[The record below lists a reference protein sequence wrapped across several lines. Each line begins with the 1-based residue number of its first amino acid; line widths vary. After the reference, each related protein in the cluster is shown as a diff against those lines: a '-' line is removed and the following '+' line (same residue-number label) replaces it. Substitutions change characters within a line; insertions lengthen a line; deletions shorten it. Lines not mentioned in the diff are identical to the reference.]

1 MRMPAGIRMIIY
13 KGRFR
18 MADLRT
24 NYLGLEIKSPLIA
37 SASALSKKL
46 ETIKQMEDTGLG
58 AVVLYSLFEEEI
70 IHESLALDHFLTR
83 GTETFAEA
91 ITYFPELSAYNTG
104 PENYLKLISRAKE
117 SVKIPIIG
125 SLNGISTGGWI
136 KYARMIEEAGAD
148 ALELNMYF
156 ITTDPNLPAADL
168 EAAQI
173 QLISDIHKSIKIPLS
188 VKLSPFYSS
197 LPHFAAR
204 AVSAGAKGL
213 VLFNRFYQPTLNIKD
228 LEVVPAL
235 ELSDS
240 SDLLLPMR
248 WIAILFDRVHADFAL
263 TSGVHTAE
271 DMVKAIMAGS
281 SVAMTASELV
291 KNGIAQ
297 AKPMLEQFAQWMD
310 DYGYKSVH
318 QMLGVMSQKSVAEP
332 AAFERANYMKALKLF
347 DNRIMYT
354 K

>member
-1 MRMPAGIRMIIY
+1 
-13 KGRFR
+13 
-18 MADLRT
+18 
-24 NYLGLEIKSPLIA
+24 
-37 SASALSKKL
+37 
-46 ETIKQMEDTGLG
+46 MEDAGLG

-70 IHESLALDHFLTR
+70 IHESLALDYFLTR
-83 GTETFAEA
+83 GTESFAEA

-136 KYARMIEEAGAD
+136 KYAKMIEEAGAD

-156 ITTDPNLPAADL
+156 VTTDPKLPAADL
-168 EAAQI
+168 EAVQL
-173 QLISDIHKSIKIPLS
+173 QLIADIHKSIKIPLA
-188 VKLSPFYSS
+188 VKLSSFYTS

-213 VLFNRFYQPTLNIKD
+213 VLFNRFYQPNLNITE
-228 LEVVPAL
+228 LEVVPTL
-235 ELSDS
+235 ELSNS

-248 WIAILFDRVHADFAL
+248 WIAILFDRVQADFAL

-291 KNGIAQ
+291 KNGISR
-297 AKPMLEQFAQWMD
+297 AKPMLEEFSRWMD
-310 DYGYKSVH
+310 DYDYKSVH
-318 QMLGVMSQKSVAEP
+318 QMRGVLSHKTVAEP
-332 AAFERANYMKALKLF
+332 AAFERANYMKALTLY

>member
-1 MRMPAGIRMIIY
+1 
-13 KGRFR
+13 

-24 NYLGLEIKSPLIA
+24 KYLGLELKSPLVA

-46 ETIKQMEDTGLG
+46 EHIKQMEDAGLG

-83 GTETFAEA
+83 GTESFAEA

-136 KYARMIEEAGAD
+136 KYAKMIEEAGAD
-148 ALELNMYF
+148 ALELNLYF
-156 ITTDPNLPAADL
+156 ITTDPLLPASEL
-168 EAAQI
+168 EAAQL
-173 QLISDIHKSIKIPLS
+173 QLIADIHKSIKIPLA
-188 VKLSPFYSS
+188 VKLSPFFTS
-197 LPHFAAR
+197 LPQFAAS
-204 AVSAGAKGL
+204 AVNAGAKGL
-213 VLFNRFYQPTLNIKD
+213 VLFNRFYQPNLDITK
-228 LEVVPAL
+228 LEVVPEL

-248 WIAILFDRVHADFAL
+248 WIAILFDRVQADYAL

-291 KNGIAQ
+291 KNGIAR
-297 AKPMLEQFAQWMD
+297 AKPMLAEFNQWMD
-310 DYGYKSVH
+310 DHDYKSVE
-318 QMLGVMSQKSVAEP
+318 QMRGVLSQKSVAEP
-332 AAFERANYMKALKLF
+332 AAFERANYMKALTLY
-347 DNRIMYT
+347 DNSIMYT

>member
-1 MRMPAGIRMIIY
+1 
-13 KGRFR
+13 

-24 NYLGLEIKSPLIA
+24 KYLGLELNSPLVA

-46 ETIKQMEDTGLG
+46 EHIKQMEDVGLG
-58 AVVLYSLFEEEI
+58 AVVLYSLFEEQI
-70 IHESLALDHFLTR
+70 IHDSLALDHFLTR

-91 ITYFPELSAYNTG
+91 ITYFPELESYNTG
-104 PENYLKLISRAKE
+104 PENYLKLINHAKE

-136 KYARMIEEAGAD
+136 KYAKMIEEAGAD
-148 ALELNMYF
+148 ALELNLYF
-156 ITTDPNLPAADL
+156 VTTDPKLPAAEL
-168 EAAQI
+168 EAAKL
-173 QLISDIHKSIKIPLS
+173 QLIADVHKSIKIPLA
-188 VKLSPFYSS
+188 VKLSPFFTS
-197 LPHFAAR
+197 LPQFAAS

-213 VLFNRFYQPTLNIKD
+213 VLFNRFYQPNLDIIK
-228 LEVVPAL
+228 LEVVPEL

-248 WIAILFDRVHADFAL
+248 WIAILFDRVQADYAL

-271 DMVKAIMAGS
+271 DMVKAIMVGS

-291 KNGIAQ
+291 MNGIAR
-297 AKPMLEQFAQWMD
+297 AKPMLEEFNQWMD
-310 DYGYKSVH
+310 DYDYKSVE
-318 QMLGVMSQKSVAEP
+318 QMRGVLSQKSVAEP
-332 AAFERANYMKALKLF
+332 AAFERANYMKALTLY

-354 K
+354 R

>member
-1 MRMPAGIRMIIY
+1 
-13 KGRFR
+13 

-24 NYLGLEIKSPLIA
+24 KYLGLELNSPLVA

-46 ETIKQMEDTGLG
+46 EHIKQMEDVGLG
-58 AVVLYSLFEEEI
+58 AVVLYSLFEEQI
-70 IHESLALDHFLTR
+70 IHDSLALDHFLTR

-91 ITYFPELSAYNTG
+91 ITYFPELESYNTG
-104 PENYLKLISRAKE
+104 PENYLKLINHAKE

-136 KYARMIEEAGAD
+136 KYAKMIEEAGAD
-148 ALELNMYF
+148 ALELNLYF
-156 ITTDPNLPAADL
+156 VTTDPKLPAAEL
-168 EAAQI
+168 EAAKL
-173 QLISDIHKSIKIPLS
+173 QLIADVHKSIKIPLA
-188 VKLSPFYSS
+188 VKLSPFFTS
-197 LPHFAAR
+197 LPQFAAS

-213 VLFNRFYQPTLNIKD
+213 VLFNRFYQPNLDIVK
-228 LEVVPAL
+228 LEVVPEL

-248 WIAILFDRVHADFAL
+248 WIAILFDRVQADYAL

-271 DMVKAIMAGS
+271 DMVKAIMVGS

-291 KNGIAQ
+291 MNGIAR
-297 AKPMLEQFAQWMD
+297 AKPMLEEFNQWMD
-310 DYGYKSVH
+310 DYDYKSVE
-318 QMLGVMSQKSVAEP
+318 QMRGVLSQKSVAEP
-332 AAFERANYMKALKLF
+332 AAFERANYMKALTLY

-354 K
+354 R

>member
-1 MRMPAGIRMIIY
+1 
-13 KGRFR
+13 

-24 NYLGLEIKSPLIA
+24 NYLGLELSSPLVA

-46 ETIKQMEDTGLG
+46 ENIKQMEDAGLG

-70 IHESLALDHFLTR
+70 IHDSLALDYFLTR
-83 GTETFAEA
+83 GTESFAEA
-91 ITYFPELSAYNTG
+91 ITYFPELGAYNTG
-104 PENYLKLISRAKE
+104 PENYLKLIRRAKE
-117 SVKIPIIG
+117 SVKIPVIG

-136 KYARMIEEAGAD
+136 KYAKMIEEAGAD

-156 ITTDPNLPAADL
+156 ITTDPSLPSADL
-168 EAAQI
+168 ETAQL
-173 QLISDIHKSIKIPLS
+173 QLIADIHQSIKIPLA

-204 AVSAGAKGL
+204 AVSAGAKAL
-213 VLFNRFYQPTLNIKD
+213 VLFNRFYQPNLDITK

-235 ELSDS
+235 ELSNS

-248 WIAILFDRVHADFAL
+248 WIAILFDRIHADFAL

-271 DMVKAIMAGS
+271 DMVKSVMAGS

-291 KNGIAQ
+291 KNGIAR
-297 AKPMLEQFAQWMD
+297 AKPLLEEFSQWMD
-310 DYGYKSVH
+310 DYDYKSIH
-318 QMLGVMSQKSVAEP
+318 QMRGVLSQKSVAEP
-332 AAFERANYMKALKLF
+332 AAFERANYMKALTLF
-347 DNRIMYT
+347 DNSIMYT

>member
-1 MRMPAGIRMIIY
+1 
-13 KGRFR
+13 

-24 NYLGLEIKSPLIA
+24 EYLGLELKSPLVA

-46 ETIKQMEDTGLG
+46 EYIKQMEDAGLG

-70 IHESLALDHFLTR
+70 IHESLALDYFLTR
-83 GTETFAEA
+83 GTESFAEA
-91 ITYFPELSAYNTG
+91 ITYFPELEAYNTG

-117 SVKIPIIG
+117 AVKIPIIG

-148 ALELNMYF
+148 ALELNLYF
-156 ITTDPNLPAADL
+156 VTTNPDLPAQDL
-168 EAAQI
+168 ETAHI
-173 QLISDIHKSIKIPLS
+173 QLISDVRKSIKIPLA
-188 VKLSPFYSS
+188 VKLSPFYTS

-213 VLFNRFYQPTLNIKD
+213 ALFNRFYQPNLNITE
-228 LEVVPAL
+228 LEVAPAL

-248 WIAILFDRVHADFAL
+248 WIAILFDRIQADYAL

-291 KNGIAQ
+291 KNGIAR
-297 AKPMLEQFAQWMD
+297 AKPMLEEFAQWMD
-310 DYGYKSVH
+310 DYDYKSVH
-318 QMLGVMSQKSVAEP
+318 QMRGVLSQKSVAEP
-332 AAFERANYMKALKLF
+332 AAFERANYMKALTLY

-354 K
+354 Q

>member
-1 MRMPAGIRMIIY
+1 
-13 KGRFR
+13 

-24 NYLGLEIKSPLIA
+24 KYLGLELSSPLVA

-46 ETIKQMEDTGLG
+46 EHIKQMEDAGLG
-58 AVVLYSLFEEEI
+58 AVVLFSLFEEQI
-70 IHESLALDHFLTR
+70 IHESLALDYFLTR

-104 PENYLKLISRAKE
+104 PENYLKLISRAKQ
-117 SVKIPIIG
+117 SVKIPVIG

-136 KYARMIEEAGAD
+136 KYAKMIEEAGAD
-148 ALELNMYF
+148 ALELNLYF
-156 ITTDPNLPAADL
+156 VTTDPKLTAAEL
-168 EAAQI
+168 EAAKL
-173 QLISDIHKSIKIPLS
+173 QLIADVHKSIKIPLA
-188 VKLSPFYSS
+188 VKLSPFFTS
-197 LPHFAAR
+197 LPQFAAS

-213 VLFNRFYQPTLNIKD
+213 VLFNRFYQPNLDILK
-228 LEVVPAL
+228 LEVVPEL

-248 WIAILFDRVHADFAL
+248 WIAILFDRVQVDYAL
-263 TSGVHTAE
+263 TSGVHTAV

-291 KNGIAQ
+291 KNGIAR
-297 AKPMLEQFAQWMD
+297 AKPMLEEFNQWMD
-310 DYGYKSVH
+310 DYGYKSVE
-318 QMLGVMSQKSVAEP
+318 QMRGVLSQKSVAEP
-332 AAFERANYMKALKLF
+332 AAFERANYMKALTLY

-354 K
+354 R